1 MRIDKFICKSTEFTR
16 IEASAFL
23 QAGKVLVDGKV
34 FTNGATQVHEDNCVR
49 LNGKRLISRP
59 SRYIMVNKPKNI
71 LCSNVD
77 EAYPS
82 LFHQIQVE
90 KAFDLHVAGR
100 LDADTTGLVL
110 VTDDGRWSYNI
121 ITPDKECKKT
131 YRVTLRDEIKDA
143 VVEQFKAGVLLQGM
157 EKPTRPAHLEIVNKK
172 EVLLTLT
179 EGKFHQVKRMFRA
192 VGNRVRALH
201 RESIG
206 SIQLDIGLGEW
217 RYLTLREINEFK

>member
-1 MRIDKFICKSTEFTR
+1 MRIDKFICKSTELTR